1 MMALEIAICIVL
13 GLEFVQYF
21 NQSTVICKWDGRGSV
36 GSRWRRQL
44 VPLIPKKNKKAF
56 RLGGYLKRFS

>member
-21 NQSTVICKWDGRGSV
+21 SQSIVICKWGGRGSV

-44 VPLIPKKNKKAF
+44 VPLIPKKIKMPS
-56 RLGGYLKRFS
+56 G